1 MLLPRD
7 RHCERSTMS
16 QLQAATSR
24 ICPRHLKMMLGCLGV
39 LLLIVAPVSLQR
51 AAAAER
57 VPVRVVQVEAATTTL
72 EQRFPGV
79 TRASERITVR
89 SQINGRI
96 ETRAVELGEAVEAGQ
111 ILLQLY
117 SPGAAAS
124 AAAAQQQWQQA
135 QVQVAQAQRDFE
147 RVRRL
152 QQQGVASEQSFDSAQ
167 SALAAARAAADA
179 AQALSQQAAA
189 QTAEQVIRAPFAGV
203 ITATPVEPGEVIQ
216 AGQALLQ
223 LADPNRVELEV
234 TLSQRVAS
242 ALTVGTRVEVELLD
256 HLPPQ
261 ATTGVV
267 TAVTRFRERGA
278 LPAAII
284 QLQGAEVQPG
294 MTAQAHLQVPQPE
307 HFVLPLSAV
316 VRRGTHAAG
325 VYRVI
330 EENKVE
336 LVSVVPS
343 TLTSHAVY
351 VSGDLQAADTV
362 VTAGTQQLYDG
373 AAVQVVP

>member
-1 MLLPRD
+1 MSARRKRQFLRTPSLRTPSLRRLGLLA
-7 RHCERSTMS
+7 SW
-16 QLQAATSR
+16 
-24 ICPRHLKMMLGCLGV
+24 V
-39 LLLIVAPVSLQR
+39 F
-51 AAAAER
+51 AAAVLAEEPPYPAQSSAEQI
-57 VPVRVVQVEAATTTL
+57 PVRVTEVETAVTTL
-72 EQRFPGV
+72 EQHFPGV

-96 ETRAVELGEAVEAGQ
+96 EARAVELGATVTAGQ
-111 ILLQLY
+111 VLLELY

-135 QVQVAQAQRDFE
+135 QVQVAQAERDFD

-152 QQQGVASEQSFDSAQ
+152 QQQGVASEQSFDSAE

-223 LADPNRVELEV
+223 LADPAQVELEV

-242 ALTVGTRVEVELLD
+242 ALTVGARVEVDLLD
-256 HLPPQ
+256 HIPPQ
-261 ATTGVV
+261 V
-267 TAVTRFRERGA
+267 TSGIVSAVTRFRERGA

-284 QLQGAEVQPG
+284 QLSGETVQPG
-294 MTAQAHLQVPQPE
+294 MTAQVRIQVPQPE
-307 HFVLPLSAV
+307 RFVLPLSAV
-316 VRRGTHAAG
+316 VRQGTRAAG
-325 VYRVI
+325 VYRLTG
-330 EENKVE
+330 ENRVE
-336 LVSVVPS
+336 LVSVEPA

-351 VSGDLQAADTV
+351 VSGDLQTADRV

-373 AAVQVVP
+373 AAVRVVP